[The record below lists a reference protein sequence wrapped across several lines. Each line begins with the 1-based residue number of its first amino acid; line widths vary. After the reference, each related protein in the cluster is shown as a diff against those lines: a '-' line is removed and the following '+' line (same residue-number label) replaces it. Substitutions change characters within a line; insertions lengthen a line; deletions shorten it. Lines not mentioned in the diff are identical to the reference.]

1 MLASI
6 PAQSQPVNK
15 AEPAAVTNPLRTV
28 ASRVEHHGPNIQEH
42 GSSSAKYSASS
53 AVTEDSVG
61 TPKAQMGQHG
71 AGSHFVQQ
79 SSRQCTLEQS
89 SEELQNETSIDK
101 LFDLSEDKIKE
112 LRCSSFCHP

>member
-6 PAQSQPVNK
+6 PAQPVNK
-15 AEPAAVTNPLRTV
+15 AEPAAVTSPLRTV

-53 AVTEDSVG
+53 AVAEDSVG

-71 AGSHFVQQ
+71 AGSHFAQQ
-79 SSRQCTLEQS
+79 GSRQCTLEQS
-89 SEELQNETSIDK
+89 REELQNETSIDK

-112 LRCSSFCHP
+112 LRCSSFSHP